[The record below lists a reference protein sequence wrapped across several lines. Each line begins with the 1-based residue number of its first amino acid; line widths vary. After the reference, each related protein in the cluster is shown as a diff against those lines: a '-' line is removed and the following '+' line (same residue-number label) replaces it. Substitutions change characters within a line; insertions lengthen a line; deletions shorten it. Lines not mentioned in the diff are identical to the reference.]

1 MGTCGNLSQMGIRK
15 MRKLT
20 KQELRNMKKQVE
32 QIDKVI
38 YKLSTQMFDLMEA
51 KKGLESFLDSGI
63 ALSLTNLKKNVN
75 KKKNS

>member
-1 MGTCGNLSQMGIRK
+1 
-15 MRKLT
+15 
-20 KQELRNMKKQVE
+20 MKKQVE